1 MIDKVFPRK
10 LNSSKDARVR
20 GKDEMIDA
28 VNVTIDDNYD
38 ESKQDGG
45 TGNFGVLKPLK
56 GNQAVPNDSLDFSG
70 NGRVIGSCVDDRNN
84 KIYYFL
90 FSTTKSEQGIY
101 EYDASSN
108 NIKKLI
114 ASKYFNFRPNS
125 FIQSDIVHIPKGESE
140 SVFKIRP
147 IIFFTD
153 GYNEPRKVDVSRIS
167 EGQALSDADSLD
179 FFDFISVCT
188 RTPMDPPTA
197 SFQNDPN
204 SKVSNFKGERGFQFA
219 YQNIYKSGDI
229 SPLSTYS
236 ELYVPSAYVNQGTQP
251 NPSFFTENYLGVV
264 IPKSSVG
271 NEVERVRL
279 LVREGN
285 LGNWFVVDDI
295 ENADPSQ
302 DINFSFYNDS
312 ILSIVPE
319 AEVRK
324 QFNAS
329 PKDALSQTI
338 TNNRLFFGNY
348 KEGFDVPDIKANI
361 TPTYLA
367 RPQDFITFN
376 LVLTPEI
383 RNANQNAGYDV
394 QNRMAAYR
402 LDTSNI
408 PATTE
413 ANTQVIFNITLSP
426 DRNFHFYEAR
436 KGYHGSTENNI
447 LGDDGVTEHTVA
459 QVKSQQVHPDFNEKG
474 SSYFSPNA
482 SFGISTDA
490 DQTPGLTRNG
500 ISQNP
505 YTGSTIQWDAE
516 FVDEEEIDVV
526 CGTNAANPFI
536 IQGQPIQFS
545 GSFITRIDLTQ
556 DQVSNIIADMMIGNY
571 GRESALFINSTDAA
585 GNAVSIPTVNIISA
599 SNEAQYT
606 INLNIANLDK
616 LKVHGNTDPRARL
629 VNAVGNRVL
638 LDSVGGTKWIPP
650 CGYFIVNYARPT
662 FRLRDISLQY
672 EVESYGNAGDFFFAL
687 DLVDLG
693 NFDVMTCVPDV
704 WLGDSESIEFAQ
716 AAQGGDFPF
725 DFNDSTQ
732 LNVFDGWVCMT
743 SGYIKYQ
750 LPNVTESFIQEKF
763 VHNAEN
769 IWSIIQDGITNTA
782 VGAVT
787 TTMGFVVPASIS
799 AYAQVPEEKAELNNA
814 QIARWLGTLVPA
826 DSERVDTSLPDGTFN
841 IEYRGGRII
850 NTYTNFAED
859 AENTDSIDIYEDRN
873 IFFSYAF
880 SVLDGEAGPGGVDT
894 QGSVLFQQ
902 NSSVGYWS
910 IVAGVAPWFNPSADQ
925 NFFGASEYAIQVLEA
940 FNNMPLIAQTGD
952 LKLSDFTA
960 PSGEAK
966 VEIADFET
974 VYASQEAG
982 VTSSRS
988 FKRKATHSF
997 GIVFYDQRG
1006 RSSDVIP
1013 IGSAYVQ
1020 DYMNSAEQGPVNMN
1034 IDLTAYAPPS
1044 WAWHY
1049 QIVYGGNSTVAD
1061 FVQYSAGGAFVE
1073 FDPEG
1078 DIDDGNIYVS
1088 LNYLQNN
1095 SNVSY
1100 SKAFGV
1106 TKYDG
1111 NKDFYTYKE
1120 GDKLRLI
1127 SYYTDNTTV
1136 QYPPQYEFD
1145 VVGTVTLGDDDDN
1158 PLINPEGVTPKAAT
1172 GQFVILRN
1180 NPSALGFNYQSI
1192 KAGSESGPAIETSSH
1207 FWNNRCIFELYS
1219 PLKNQEVEDR
1229 VYYEVSR
1236 KYNVIRD
1243 SVSNSY
1249 TWENSAITI
1258 SRGDV
1263 YFRRVA
1269 VNLPRYNSS
1278 KGVFS
1283 NIISDNSNNSPR
1295 FLDYFLETQT
1305 FTDSIIGANQFDWGK
1320 PKIVNRYQRE
1330 IRRDSSITFSDVNNY
1345 SSPRLLYTSFDI
1357 TTSNYKDLPNSH
1369 GSIQNLVDRG
1379 DSVFVIQEEKSSDIP
1394 VSRTLISDAVGSDIV
1409 VASEK
1414 AIGNQVF
1421 YSGDYGCSDNPESV
1435 VKIGEN
1441 IYFANK
1447 DKREVYKFNPSN
1459 GIAVIS
1465 EYGMKSYF
1473 KSLFDEA
1480 VTNELNNLGKARI
1493 VGGYD
1498 PLQDEFILSVY
1509 NQGALSITNDDFIDQ
1524 SSGVTITDF
1533 DPEDFAGITQED
1545 LDELLLEN
1553 ANLVSQLADAQL
1565 DISDLQQQIIDLYNQ
1580 IGDVV
1585 NDPTVDVNDVDN
1597 IIADL
1602 QVEIN
1607 QLQDQIDANYGFMAG
1622 QISQSV
1628 DYHRSALLA
1637 ATQEIQ
1643 SSESFIS
1650 AINNATNPDGENRFA
1665 NETYLIPA
1673 TIESQFTD
1681 PAGTSADSEVS
1692 YDVYLNVVQNIVDTL
1707 KDYTETTATPPGLY
1721 DETLGSFT
1729 DRLGEVTTFAIGY
1742 GIPTDDSLADEDEN
1756 VLPVGSALYDDPDFL
1771 SKLFGG
1777 LGPSG
1782 TTYIGYLQ
1790 QAQTMTQFF
1799 GLEAIVDQG
1808 GRIDFLTDQ
1817 NYLLELDK
1825 QELLG
1830 QIAAMID
1837 GIYESRGP
1845 AVNKP
1850 DILDQFPF
1858 GVSYIDP
1865 DTGGTTSPFASLK
1878 EAIDADS
1885 GDSTYSNLEAAI
1897 LDGNPITKAFIIDAI
1912 EKGIFSYRSDY
1923 QIEIDGQIS
1932 DIEAITATRDS
1943 LASTAFGAIQ
1953 TAYNNK
1959 TQLNN
1964 NVPPALKPSGNVLS
1978 PAMFSLLEGG
1988 NATPQQIIAALSG
2001 TTLDDDGNLVSNVN
2015 AINLTG
2021 GYLENQ
2027 FAITAD
2033 IAALLGAAAGADTGT
2048 TDGGAG
2054 LTPELRQS
2062 IADLVTGIENQINDS
2077 QVLDFTFPTVAGV
2090 INDPESTAEEVAAQI
2105 GGFAGAL
2112 LSGSAGDE
2120 GSLQSQLEQLSNLL
2134 FTAADP
2140 IILNNFFDP
2149 SAYTDDPLN
2158 IITDAIAIPKPTL
2171 NSTFDEAFQ
2180 LLEEVNNAISALK
2193 DFQAL
2198 FGSINGGN
2206 INAVIST
2213 ASGPTSSISVDG
2225 SVYGVGYTGLNQTG
2239 PGLTAQKLLGGDN
2252 FDHNGQIYSSYVGL
2266 RNALD
2271 KIIDRTAAY
2280 SANQTPQDGVLYA
2293 GESYETTLID
2303 FDQSPIYF
2311 DGNAADLLNTST
2323 YNSLY
2328 SIIEELVLSSQGP
2341 QTPVIEPATIS
2352 SIASTILNSA
2362 ITNTINNYSKGLST
2376 FVAKPTGQFGYGEF
2390 LNNAGEDL
2398 DDYIGFSTGDGPD
2411 LNQDG
2416 SVSVA
2421 DMLEL
2426 LGFFGQIAPP
2436 KVLLSDVPEDRLDD
2450 YAELYK
2456 YSTVNNIIS
2465 IPDSFGGETPS
2476 SVYDSAYINSILDEL
2491 TTAFAPLI
2499 PEGQS
2504 IIFSPDSGQFEIS

>member
-38 ESKQDGG
+38 ESKNDGG

-56 GNQAVPNDSLDFSG
+56 GNQAVPNDSLDFNG

-90 FSTTKSEQGIY
+90 FSTTKAEQGIY
-101 EYDASSN
+101 EYDADSN
-108 NIKKLI
+108 KIVKLI
-114 ASKYFNFRPNS
+114 SSKYFNFRPNS
-125 FIQSDIVHIPKGESE
+125 FIQADIVHIPKGESE
-140 SVFKIRP
+140 TNFKIRP

-153 GYNEPRKVDVSRIS
+153 GHNEPRKVDVSRVT
-167 EGQALSDADSLD
+167 EGQALSDVDSLD

-188 RTPMDPPTA
+188 RTPIDPPTA

-204 SKVSNFKGERGFQFA
+204 TKVSNFKGERGFQFA

-236 ELYVPSAYVNQGTQP
+236 ELYVPSAYINQGTQP

-295 ENADPSQ
+295 ENDDPSS
-302 DINFSFYNDS
+302 DITFSFYNDG

-319 AEVRK
+319 AEVRR

-329 PKDALSQTI
+329 PKAALSQTI

-348 KEGFDVPDIKANI
+348 KEGFDIPDIKATI

-367 RPQDFITFN
+367 RPQDFITFD

-383 RNANQNAGYDV
+383 RNANQNSGYDI

-413 ANTQVIFNITLSP
+413 ANTQVIFNVTLSP

-447 LGDDGVTEHTVA
+447 LGDDGSTEHVVA
-459 QVKSQQVHPDFNEKG
+459 QIKSQQVSPDFNEKG

-482 SFGISTDA
+482 SFAISADA
-490 DQTPGLTRNG
+490 NQTPGLTRNG
-500 ISQNP
+500 VSQNP

-516 FVDEEEIDVV
+516 FVNEEEINVV

-536 IQGQPIQFS
+536 IQGQPLQFS

-556 DQVSNIIADMMIGNY
+556 QQISDIIADMMIGNY
-571 GRESALFINSTDAA
+571 GRNSALFINSTDAA
-585 GNAVSIPTVNIISA
+585 GNSVSIPTVNIVSA

-606 INLNIANLDK
+606 INLNIGNLDK
-616 LKVHGNTDPRARL
+616 LKVHGAPDPRARL
-629 VNAVGNRVL
+629 VNAVGNRSL
-638 LDSVGGTKWIPP
+638 LDSVDGTKWIPP
-650 CGYFIVNYARPT
+650 CGYFIVNYAKPR
-662 FRLRDISLQY
+662 FRLRDIRLQY
-672 EVESYGNAGDFFFAL
+672 EIESYGNSGDFFFAL

-704 WLGDSESIEFAQ
+704 WLGDNQ
-716 AAQGGDFPF
+716 TVVDDFPL
-725 DFNDSTQ
+725 STFSASSSE
-732 LNVFDGWVCMT
+732 NIFDGWVCMT
-743 SGYIKYQ
+743 SSYIKYQ
-750 LPNVTESFIQEKF
+750 LPNVAQGVIQNKF
-763 VHNAEN
+763 VHNADN
-769 IWSIIQDGITNTA
+769 IWSIIQDGSTNTA
-782 VGAVT
+782 VGTIYVGAAAF
-787 TTMGFVVPASIS
+787 GAAIS
-799 AYAQVPEEKAELNNA
+799 AYAQVPESKAEINNA

-859 AENTDSIDIYEDRN
+859 AENTDGIDIYEDRN

-880 SVLDGEAGPGGVDT
+880 SVLDGEAGPGAVDT
-894 QGSVLFQQ
+894 EGTIAFQH

-910 IVAGVAPWFNPSADQ
+910 VVAGVAPWFDPTADE
-925 NFFGASEYAIQVLEA
+925 NYFGAIFNAVEVLAEL
-940 FNNMPLIAQTGD
+940 NCMPLIGQTGD

-960 PSGEAK
+960 PSGDAK
-966 VEIADFET
+966 VEIAAFET
-974 VYASQEAG
+974 LYASQQAG

-1020 DYMNSAEQGPVNMN
+1020 DYMNSTEQGPVNMN

-1049 QIVYGGNSTVAD
+1049 QIVYGGNSTVGD
-1061 FVQYSAGGAFVE
+1061 FIQYSAGGAFIE

-1078 DIDDGNIYVS
+1078 NIDDGNIYVS

-1120 GDKLRLI
+1120 GDKLRVI

-1145 VVGTVTLGDDDDN
+1145 VVGTVTLADDDPN
-1158 PLINPEGVTPKAAT
+1158 PLINPEGSVPKAAT

-1180 NPSALGFNYQSI
+1180 NPNAIGFNYQSI
-1192 KAGSESGPAIETSSH
+1192 KAGSASGPVIETSSH

-1219 PLKNQEVEDR
+1219 PLKNQEAEDR

-1243 SVSNSY
+1243 SVSGSY

-1269 VNLPRYNSS
+1269 VNLPRYDSS
-1278 KGVFS
+1278 FNVFS
-1283 NIISDNSNNSPR
+1283 NIITDNSNNSPR

-1305 FTDSIIGANQFDWGK
+1305 FTDSIIGANQLDWGK

-1369 GSIQNLVDRG
+1369 GSIQNIVDRG

-1409 VASEK
+1409 IASEK

-1421 YSGDYGCSDNPESV
+1421 YAGDYGCSNNPESV

-1459 GIAVIS
+1459 GIAIIS

-1480 VTNELNNLGKARI
+1480 VNNELNNLGKARV

-1509 NQGALSITNDDFIDQ
+1509 NQGALSISGDDFIDQ
-1524 SSGVTITDF
+1524 DSGVTITDF
-1533 DPEDFAGITQED
+1533 NPDDFAGITQEE

-1553 ANLVSQLADAQL
+1553 ANLASQLAEAQL
-1565 DISDLQQQIIDLYNQ
+1565 DIGDLQQQIIDLYNQ

-1602 QVEIN
+1602 QSEIDEI
-1607 QLQDQIDANYGFMAG
+1607 QGQIDANYGFMAS

-1628 DYHRSALLA
+1628 NYHRSALLA
-1637 ATQEIQ
+1637 AKQEIQ
-1643 SSESFIS
+1643 SSETFIS
-1650 AINNATNPDGENRFA
+1650 AINDATNPDGVNRFA
-1665 NETYLIPA
+1665 EGVYLIPD
-1673 TIESQFTD
+1673 TIDSQFTT
-1681 PAGTSADSEVS
+1681 PAGTSAGSEVS
-1692 YDVYLNVVQNIVDTL
+1692 YDVYLSVVQNIVNTL
-1707 KDYTETTATPPGLY
+1707 KDYRETTATPPGLY
-1721 DETLGSFT
+1721 DETIGSFT
-1729 DRLGEVTTFAIGY
+1729 DRLGVATTFAIGY
-1742 GIPTDDSLADEDEN
+1742 GIPTDDSLADADEN
-1756 VLPVGSALYDDPDFL
+1756 VLPVGSALYNDQDFL

-1777 LGPSG
+1777 QGPTG

-1850 DILDQFPF
+1850 EILDQFPF

-1865 DTGGTTSPFASLK
+1865 QTGGTVSPFASLK
-1878 EAIDADS
+1878 AAIDADS
-1885 GDSTYSNLEAAI
+1885 GDTTYSNLEAAI
-1897 LDGNPITKAFIIDAI
+1897 LDGDPITKAFIIDAI

-1923 QIEIDGQIS
+1923 QLEVDGQID

-1959 TQLNN
+1959 TQLSNGA
-1964 NVPPALKPSGNVLS
+1964 PPTFKPTGNELS
-1978 PAMFSLLEGG
+1978 PAMFSLLVGG
-1988 NATPQQIIAALSG
+1988 SATPQQIIAALSG
-2001 TTLDDDGNLVSNVN
+2001 ATLDDDGNLVSTVN

-2021 GYLENQ
+2021 GYLETQ
-2027 FAITAD
+2027 FGITAD
-2033 IAALLGAAAGADTGT
+2033 IAALLNTAAGVDTGT
-2048 TDGGAG
+2048 TGGGGG
-2054 LTPELRQS
+2054 LTAELRQN
-2062 IADLVTGIENQINDS
+2062 IVDLVTGIESQINDS
-2077 QVLDFTFPTVAGV
+2077 QVLNFTFPTVASV

-2105 GGFAGAL
+2105 GAFAGAL
-2112 LSGSAGDE
+2112 LSGSTADE

-2134 FTAADP
+2134 FAAADP
-2140 IILNNFFDP
+2140 IIVNQFFDET
-2149 SAYTDDPLN
+2149 AYTDTPLN
-2158 IITDAIAIPKPTL
+2158 IISDAIAIPKPSL
-2171 NSTFDEAFQ
+2171 NPTFNQAFS
-2180 LLEEVNNAISALK
+2180 LLEDVNNAISALK

-2198 FGSINGGN
+2198 FGSISGGN
-2206 INAVIST
+2206 ITLINT
-2213 ASGPTSSISVDG
+2213 GNGPTSSIGIDS

-2239 PGLTAQKLLGGDN
+2239 PGLTAQKLISGDN
-2252 FDHNGQIYSSYVGL
+2252 FAFNGNVYSSYVGL

-2271 KIIDRTAAY
+2271 KIIDRTAEY
-2280 SANQTPQDGVLYA
+2280 SANQTPQSGALYA

-2303 FDQSPIYF
+2303 FNQQPIFF
-2311 DGNAADLLNTST
+2311 DGNAADLLNTGT

-2328 SIIEELVLSSQGP
+2328 SIIEDIVSGGQDPESP
-2341 QTPVIEPATIS
+2341 AIDPATIS

-2376 FVAKPTGQFGYGEF
+2376 FVANPSTGQSGYAEF
-2390 LNNAGEDL
+2390 LQSGGENLNLYDGL
-2398 DDYIGFSTGDGPD
+2398 STGDGAD
-2411 LNQDG
+2411 LDGDG
-2416 SVSVA
+2416 SVGTTDLLAFLA
-2421 DMLEL
+2421 DYGSL
-2426 LGFFGQIAPP
+2426 ADS
-2436 KVLLSDVPEDRLDD
+2436 KVFLSDVPANRLDD
-2450 YAELYK
+2450 YADQYR
-2456 YSTVNNIIS
+2456 YNTVSNILS
-2465 IPDSFGGETPS
+2465 IPDTFGQEIFS
-2476 SVYDSAYINSILDEL
+2476 SVYDSAYINNILNQL
-2491 TTAFAPLI
+2491 TTAFGEFI
-2499 PEGQS
+2499 PDGQS
-2504 IIFSPDSGQFEIS
+2504 IIFNPVTGQFEISTPV